1 MSFFYSKEK
10 EEKTDRYGDTYA
22 QFRFY
27 YGRIIGAAILA
38 LFLLITILNSFT
50 IIPSGYT
57 GVRTT
62 FGQIDDVV
70 VPNGFVLKIPYIQR
84 IQKVN
89 NKQQEIT
96 FKETVWGES
105 SERTV
110 VYMDN
115 IVVTYRINPEYSAWI
130 YANVSDYKQNALPPT
145 LVASAM
151 KASMVSLEA
160 ANVTNR
166 SKIEPVAVQNL
177 QEAID
182 RKYGGER
189 VITIVNVNINNMD
202 FEDSYNAAIAAKQVA
217 QLEFDRRQI
226 ENQTAI
232 NAANAEAEQI
242 RIAAQAEADSQVI
255 AAEAEASAILAV
267 ATAQAE
273 ANRELADSLTG
284 ALIEYEKI
292 KVWDGELP
300 AVTGANAFVGIDL
313 E

>member
-1 MSFFYSKEK
+1 MSYFYTKSTNQWG
-10 EEKTDRYGDTYA
+10 EESIKFNTV
-22 QFRFY
+22 
-27 YGRIIGAAILA
+27 RIVLAAVLA
-38 LFLLITILNSFT
+38 LFLLITILNSFV

-62 FGQIDDVV
+62 FGQIDNDVV
-70 VPNGFVLKIPYIQR
+70 QNGFSFKIPYVQH

-96 FKETVWGES
+96 FKDKVWGES

-110 VYMDN
+110 VYMTD
-115 IVVTYRINPEYSAWI
+115 IVVTYRISPEYSAWI
-130 YANVSDYKQNALPPT
+130 YANVTDYKQNALPET

-160 ANVTNR
+160 SSVTNR
-166 SKIEPVAVQNL
+166 SKIEPIAMQNL
-177 QEAID
+177 QDAID

-202 FEDSYNAAIAAKQVA
+202 FEDSYNNAIAAKQVA
-217 QLEFDRRQI
+217 QLQYEKQQI

-232 NAANAEAEQI
+232 NIANAEAEQK
-242 RIAAQAEADSQVI
+242 RIAAQAEADKQVI
-255 AAEAEASAILAV
+255 AAQAEAEAISAV
-267 ATAQAE
+267 ADAQAS
-273 ANRELADSLTG
+273 ANKKLADSITDK
-284 ALIEYEKI
+284 LIEYEKI
-292 KVWDGELP
+292 QTWDGELP
-300 AVTGANAFVGIDL
+300 NVTGSNSLIGIDL

>member
-1 MSFFYSKEK
+1 MSFFYTKSE
-10 EEKTDRYGDTYA
+10 DRYGGEHIHL
-22 QFRFY
+22 RI
-27 YGRIIGAAILA
+27 GRIVGAAVLA
-38 LFLLITILNSFT
+38 LFLLITILSSFT

-62 FGQIDDVV
+62 FGQINNDV
-70 VPNGFVLKIPYIQR
+70 VPNGFAFKIPYVQH

-96 FKETVWGES
+96 FNDTIWGES

-110 VYMDN
+110 VYMTDV
-115 IVVTYRINPEYSAWI
+115 VVTYRINPEYSAWI
-130 YANVSDYKQNALPPT
+130 YANVTDYKQNALPST

-160 ANVTNR
+160 SNVTNR
-166 SKIEPVAVQNL
+166 SKIEPITMQNL

-202 FEDSYNAAIAAKQVA
+202 FEDSYNNAIAAKQVA
-217 QLEFDRRQI
+217 QLQYEKQQI

-232 NAANAEAEQI
+232 NVANAEAEQK
-242 RIAAQAEADSQVI
+242 RIAAQAEADKQVI
-255 AAEAEASAILAV
+255 AAQAEAESILAV
-267 ATAQAE
+267 AEAQAE
-273 ANRELADSLTG
+273 ANRKLAASITDN
-284 ALIEYEKI
+284 LIEYEKI
-292 KVWDGELP
+292 QTWNGELP
-300 AVTGANAFVGIDL
+300 KVTGSNSFVGIDI

>member
-1 MSFFYSKEK
+1 MSFFYTT
-10 EEKTDRYGDTYA
+10 EEKTDRYGHTYTNT
-22 QFRFY
+22 RVHV
-27 YGRIIGAAILA
+27 GRIVVASVLV
-38 LFLLITILNSFT
+38 LFLLVTVLSSFT

-62 FGQIDDVV
+62 FGQIDNSV
-70 VPNGFVLKIPYIQR
+70 VPNGFALKIPYIQH

-96 FKETVWGES
+96 FKDTIWGES

-110 VYMDN
+110 VYMADV
-115 IVVTYRINPEYSAWI
+115 VVTYRINSEYSAWL
-130 YANVSDYKQNALPPT
+130 YANVTDYKQNALPQT

-160 ANVTNR
+160 ASVTNR
-166 SKIEPVAVQNL
+166 SRIEPLAIQNL
-177 QEAID
+177 QDAID

-202 FEDSYNAAIAAKQVA
+202 FEDSYNNAIAAKQVA
-217 QLEFDRRQI
+217 QLEFERKQI
-226 ENQTAI
+226 ENETAI
-232 NAANAEAEQI
+232 NVANAEAEQK
-242 RIAAQAEADSQVI
+242 RIAAQAEADKQVI
-255 AAEAEASAILAV
+255 AAQAEASAILAV
-267 ATAQAE
+267 ADAQAD
-273 ANRELADSLTG
+273 ANRKLANSLTD

-292 KVWDGELP
+292 KAWDGQLP
-300 AVTGANAFVGIDL
+300 TVTGGSGTLVGIDI